1 MKRDAH
7 RRDRAPVVSKTWRIV
22 AGCSGKRCYES
33 KAVADRLAKL
43 TRRNLEK
50 FRGGAYRC
58 THCHAWHIGEL

>member
-7 RRDRAPVVSKTWRIV
+7 RQPREAIVSHQRRIV
-22 AGCSGKRCYES
+22 AGCSGKRCYET
-33 KAVADRLAKL
+33 KLVADRLAKR

-58 THCHAWHIGEL
+58 SHCHSWHIGER